1 MDFLCGV
8 PYLQA
13 RGYRVDILELTD
25 LHPDPQSSEYQDLC
39 RQNASAQQIVRYTS
53 TSHHL
58 VESIDRLN
66 QYDAVVAGNESVAFG
81 IAHFIRA
88 GAVRTPLFYFGT
100 GMLAYAVPGPH
111 DASILKRL
119 AAVPRELYSRLV
131 QRRYQRAQRMYR
143 ELIESSHAAILFGW
157 WDYQHARQMFPD
169 LSSRVYFL
177 PFAVDTEFWRPDA
190 GRGAQDDS
198 ILFMGND
205 RPRDYALV
213 LEIARRLPEFT
224 FVFVTKVI
232 SSGAVPR
239 NVRLKAGDWKDSL
252 LSDVDIREIVHRSA
266 LVILPLK
273 ATYKPSGQSVTLQAM
288 ACGKPVMISKRDGFW
303 EPESVVDRE
312 HVWFVHSSRPE
323 AWCKSIRTIMGDAG
337 ARARIGANARAL
349 VERGNNLE
357 LFGRELEAILVKN
370 NRPSELAPC

>member
-13 RGYRVDILELTD
+13 RGYTVDILELTD
-25 LHPDPQSSEYQDLC
+25 LHPDPQSPAYEDLS
-39 RQNASAQQIVRYTS
+39 RQNASAQQVTRFTS
-53 TSHHL
+53 TSHQL

-88 GAVRTPLFYFGT
+88 GAVRTPFFYFGT

-111 DASILKRL
+111 EASILTRL

-131 QRRYQRAQRMYR
+131 QRRYQRARRMYR
-143 ELIESSHAAILFGW
+143 ELIESSQAAILFGW
-157 WDYQHARQMFPD
+157 WDYQQARRMFPN
-169 LSSRVYFL
+169 LRSRVYFL

-190 GRGAQDDS
+190 ANGASDDS

-205 RPRDYALV
+205 RPRDYDLV

-232 SSGAVPR
+232 SPATVPH

-252 LSDVDIREIVHRSA
+252 LSDVDIRRIVQRSA

-273 ATYKPSGQSVTLQAM
+273 PTYKPSGQSVTLQAM
-288 ACGKPVMISKRDGFW
+288 ACGKPVMISRRDGFW
-303 EPESVVDRE
+303 EPDSVVDRE
-312 HVWFVHSSRPE
+312 HIWFVHSSRPE
-323 AWCKSIRTIMGDAG
+323 AWCTSIRTIMGDPG

-349 VERGNNLE
+349 VEQGNNLE
-357 LFGRELEAILVKN
+357 FFGRELKAILVKSD
-370 NRPSELAPC
+370 RPREVAPC